1 MLEGVEEEFAGIAVN
16 AFEGPPAA
24 AVVPV
29 SSHPSARQRS
39 LKLLFIVP
47 SRRLYLSLQRISAPL
62 RKMIFEILCILSVI
76 IGQMVNIGT
85 GIHRIEVKFVRLRER
100 G

>member
-1 MLEGVEEEFAGIAVN
+1 MIAAMLEGVEEEFAGIAVN

-29 SSHPSARQRS
+29 SSHPQRGQRS

-47 SRRLYLSLQRISAPL
+47 SRRLYLESAENF
-62 RKMIFEILCILSVI
+62 RSTEK
-76 IGQMVNIGT
+76 
-85 GIHRIEVKFVRLRER
+85 K
-100 G
+100 